1 MLESQ
6 LIHQILPTLPSA
18 STMKSSVPDS
28 KMMFQSCKRNVNTP
42 PQSTGGASALRP
54 KKLGWGSISSS
65 LLEVPKHTW
74 LMMIRES
81 WMAIVPGFYLRISFL
96 HSSRW
101 TSSLSW
107 QLKRQFKTSWPT
119 HLSPSHPVLVTILVI
134 LLILYVCVYIYIY
147 VCTRHDMTVSLSSKP
162 EAGSPL
168 YLQPTLACLPQL
180 SGIGAVLAKNTAD
193 PRLKWGCL
201 KSPIWRQI
209 QIKAPFPSNRWPQL
223 EAYVQ
228 IARRSGH
235 DLSAK
240 TTSLW
245 GFNIPSLEESIGG
258 SLGGGSLQAGT
269 KCLLRYTSSLYRS
282 EADWIIWN
290 GPLPCHLWRCSCWS
304 RHWGGC
310 TSWKMPDTN
319 VFHTEEWQKM

>member
-42 PQSTGGASALRP
+42 PQSTGWASALRP

-81 WMAIVPGFYLRISFL
+81 WMAIVPGFYLRISLL

-147 VCTRHDMTVSLSSKP
+147 IYMYVHVMTWLFHCLPNLKP
-162 EAGSPL
+162 EAP
-168 YLQPTLACLPQL
+168 C
-180 SGIGAVLAKNTAD
+180 
-193 PRLKWGCL
+193 
-201 KSPIWRQI
+201 
-209 QIKAPFPSNRWPQL
+209 
-223 EAYVQ
+223 
-228 IARRSGH
+228 
-235 DLSAK
+235 
-240 TTSLW
+240 
-245 GFNIPSLEESIGG
+245 
-258 SLGGGSLQAGT
+258 
-269 KCLLRYTSSLYRS
+269 TSSQ
-282 EADWIIWN
+282 
-290 GPLPCHLWRCSCWS
+290 HLLVCPSCLA
-304 RHWGGC
+304 
-310 TSWKMPDTN
+310 
-319 VFHTEEWQKM
+319 